1 MRTELLDL
9 LILGLLVVL
18 FGSIYCKRVSGRL
31 RLWVVG
37 WVLILLH
44 VAALLPRPAS
54 LFHQT
59 LCTSLSISALIL
71 AGVCFLLS
79 ASPVAEDLWG
89 CVLVSSFICVPAL
102 FYTNYVLFNGLHSWP
117 LYLAASVGAAGGTV
131 LAWGFYRHRSKIFPA
146 IMLTFAVGEFWTFC
160 AIAHHRPQDGIS
172 AILAEIFLTF
182 AALYWFDFRRLSAGV
197 LTSVIGL
204 VAWASV
210 FPLSLLCDSL
220 IPSAA
225 IPAAL
230 WNVPKYF
237 VAFGM
242 ILTLLEDEI
251 FATGKASEHYRLL
264 FVANPHPMWIYDPE
278 TLAFLRVND
287 AAVRHYGYSR
297 EEFLSMTLRDLRP
310 AANKE
315 DITKETERSASFTLA
330 GPWVHRRKDGS
341 EIQVDMAV
349 HQISFQGR
357 MCRFVLVQDVTERQR
372 LHQQLVH
379 QAHHDTLTGLP
390 NRLLLEDRM
399 RHAFAHAARHGQRA
413 AVLCIDL
420 DRFKAVNDTFGH
432 AAGDLCLQRV
442 ATRISDRL
450 RAVDTVARTGGE
462 EFLIILG
469 ELGRPGDAELVATD
483 LLESICQPIQAG
495 ERTLR
500 ISASMGIAIY
510 PDDGTDCSELWRQ
523 ADTAMYCAKQSGGSQ
538 FAAVSREIGSPANET
553 QELIIHMR
561 RMLEEGGFELHY
573 QPQYSM
579 AGNICGIEALL
590 RLNHPRL
597 GTIPPDRFIPIAE
610 DSGLIVPLGNW
621 VLEEVCRQS
630 RAWTLEGLAP
640 MRIAFNVSPVQ
651 FVTSD
656 FSAQVMRALAQYEV
670 DPLML
675 ELEISEAALML
686 DLPEVVSQMRTL
698 AAAGIHFSVDDFGTA
713 YSSVSHLHDLPVS
726 TLKID
731 CSFVER
737 ISASNGTYSIVQ
749 AIVALGHSLGLQVV
763 AEGVERGDQLE
774 CLRTLGCNLLQGY
787 LFAPPMPASRIPRHM
802 APAHPIVYR
811 SREAKRVQP
820 AAVPRQIPSA
830 G

>member
-1 MRTELLDL
+1 M
-9 LILGLLVVL
+9 
-18 FGSIYCKRVSGRL
+18 

-44 VAALLPRPAS
+44 VAALLPHPAS
-54 LFHQT
+54 FFRQS
-59 LCTSLSISALIL
+59 LCASLSISALIL
-71 AGVCFLLS
+71 SGICFLLS

-89 CVLVSSFICVPAL
+89 CTLVSSFIGIPAL
-102 FYTNYVLFNGLHSWP
+102 FYTNYVLFNGPREWP
-117 LYLAASVGAAGGTV
+117 LYLAASVCAAGGTV
-131 LAWGFYRHRSKIFPA
+131 LGWGFYRHRSKILPT
-146 IMLTFAVGEFWTFC
+146 IMLTFAGGEFWAFY
-160 AIAHHRPQDGIS
+160 AIAHHRSKDGIS

-182 AALYWFDFRRLSAGV
+182 AALYWFDFRRFSAGV

-210 FPLSLLCDSL
+210 FPVSLLCEYF

-230 WNVPKYF
+230 WNVPTYF

-242 ILTLLEDEI
+242 VLTLLEDEI
-251 FATGKASEHYRLL
+251 LAAGKASEHYRLL

-297 EEFLSMTLRDLRP
+297 QEFLSMTLRDLRP
-310 AANKE
+310 AE
-315 DITKETERSASFTLA
+315 DTDAILKETGRSAPFTLA
-330 GPWVHRRKDGS
+330 GPWIHRKKDGS
-341 EIQVDMAV
+341 EIQVDMAAHV
-349 HQISFQGR
+349 IDFQGR
-357 MCRFVLVQDVTERQR
+357 ACRFVLVQDVTERQR

-379 QAHHDTLTGLP
+379 QAQHDTLTGLP

-399 RHAFAHAARHGQRA
+399 LQTFARAARHNHRA

-432 AAGDLCLQRV
+432 AAGDLCLQQV
-442 ATRISDRL
+442 AARISTRL

-462 EFLIILG
+462 EFIIVLG
-469 ELGRPGDAELVATD
+469 ELGCPEDAERVASD
-483 LLESICQPIQAG
+483 LLESIRQPIQAG
-495 ERTLR
+495 EQVFRV
-500 ISASMGIAIY
+500 SASMGIAIY
-510 PDDGTDCSELWRQ
+510 PDDGTDCTELWRQ
-523 ADTAMYCAKQSGGSQ
+523 ADAAMYCAKQGGGSR
-538 FAAVSREIGSPANET
+538 FAAVSREIVGTSANET
-553 QELIIHMR
+553 QELAIYMR

-579 AGNICGIEALL
+579 AGHICGIEALL

-597 GTIPPDRFIPIAE
+597 GAISPHRFIPIAE
-610 DSGLIVPLGNW
+610 ETGLIVPLGNW

-630 RAWTLEGLAP
+630 RAWRLEGLTS
-640 MRIAFNVSPVQ
+640 MRISFNVSSAQ
-651 FVTSD
+651 FVASD
-656 FSAQVMRALAQYEV
+656 FAAQVIRALAHYEM

-686 DLPEVVSQMRTL
+686 DLPEVSSQMQTL
-698 AAAGIHFSVDDFGTA
+698 AAAGVHFSVDDFGTA
-713 YSSVSHLHDLPVS
+713 YSSVSHLHELPVS

-749 AIVALGHSLGLQVV
+749 AIIALGHSLGLQVV

-774 CLRTLGCNLLQGY
+774 CLRSLGCNLLQGY

-802 APAHPIVYR
+802 APAHPIAYR
-811 SREAKRVQP
+811 SREAKRPQP
-820 AAVPRQIPSA
+820 AVVLPHRIPSA